1 MAKRWIISVL
11 TLGVGA
17 GLIAMVSCGRRS
29 TPVVPATAEGE
40 KVQFADVT
48 GAAGIRF
55 RHSNGAT
62 GFKLL
67 PETMGAGV
75 VVFDFDAD
83 GKPDLF
89 FVNSSPWPG
98 EATGVKPTGALYRNK
113 GDGTFEDVTAVVGL
127 DATLY
132 GQGGCAGD
140 FDNDG
145 YPDLFITAVGGN
157 RLFRNVGGKRFEDV
171 TDTSGLFEN
180 TWPKISDTAEFRR
193 WKRPI
198 SFPASATWLDY
209 DGDGLL
215 DLFVCFYVEWAA
227 ALDLGIQAV
236 LPGGQRAYV
245 PPTQFHGT
253 RCKLYRNLGDGRF
266 ADTSAASGIEVGEP
280 TGPKGEVVP
289 TGKSLGVAIC
299 DADGDGW
306 PDLAVANDT
315 VRNFFFHNIPDGKG
329 GRKFEEI
336 GLMANVA
343 YAEGRPR
350 GGMGIDSAELEL
362 GKTALL
368 VANFS
373 NEPNTLLSV
382 RKTQPILFQ
391 DQAAIWGLTAS
402 SRGPMKF
409 GAFFFDCDLDG
420 RTDLLTVNG
429 HLEPDIAQARPGQMQ
444 AEPAQLFRNVGTAS
458 APDFRLA
465 DAGDLSKPLVGRGSA
480 YLDYNGDGRPDVVV
494 STNGGAAKLFRN
506 DSDSGNHWLRLKLV
520 GDGVRCNRDG
530 IGALVEVTMENET
543 RRFFVNGSRGY
554 LSQSELVV
562 TVGLGQRTAVDRVAV
577 QWPGLKANR
586 QTWTGLAI
594 DREHRLIQ
602 TTN

>member
-1 MAKRWIISVL
+1 MRRSAISIVVGIWAG
-11 TLGVGA
+11 TLC
-17 GLIAMVSCGRRS
+17 LLSCGRR
-29 TPVVPATAEGE
+29 PAPELPAPADAPTVTFKDVGAE
-40 KVQFADVT
+40 
-48 GAAGIRF
+48 AGIRF
-55 RHSNGAT
+55 KHTNGAT
-62 GFKLL
+62 GRKLL

-75 VVFDFDAD
+75 IVLDYNAD
-83 GKPDLF
+83 GKPDLYL
-89 FVNSSPWPG
+89 VNSSPWPG
-98 EATGVKPTGALYRNK
+98 AAGAPTGALYRNK
-113 GDGTFEDVTAVVGL
+113 GDGTFEDVTVAAGL
-127 DATLY
+127 NVMLY

-145 YPDLFITAVGGN
+145 FPDLFLTAVGGN
-157 RLFRNVGGKRFEDV
+157 RLFRNAGGGRFEDV
-171 TDTSGLFEN
+171 SDRAGLTSGE
-180 TWPKISDTAEFRR
+180 WPKVADAAEFGR
-193 WKRPI
+193 WNKPI
-198 SFPASATWLDY
+198 PFPSSATWLDY
-209 DGDGLL
+209 DGDSRL
-215 DLFVCFYVEWAA
+215 DLFVCHYLGWSP

-245 PPTQFHGT
+245 PPTQFPGVHS
-253 RCKLYRNLGDGRF
+253 KLYRNLGQGKFVDV
-266 ADTSAASGIEVGEP
+266 SAECGVEVSEP
-280 TGPKGEVVP
+280 TGLNRALVP
-289 TGKSLGVAIC
+289 IGKSLGVVAC
-299 DADGDGW
+299 DPDGDGW
-306 PDLAVANDT
+306 ADLAVANDT
-315 VRNFFFHNIPDGKG
+315 VRNFFFRNIDDGKG

-336 GLMANVA
+336 GLISNVA

-350 GGMGIDSAELEL
+350 GGMGIDAAELEP
-362 GKTALL
+362 GKSTL
-368 VANFS
+368 VIANFS
-373 NEPNTLLSV
+373 NEPNTLLAV
-382 RKTQPILFQ
+382 RKTQPVLFQ
-391 DQAAIWGLTAS
+391 DQAATWGLTAS

-429 HLEPDIAQARPGQMQ
+429 HLEPDIAQARPGQIQ

-458 APDFRLA
+458 SPDFRLA

-520 GDGVRCNRDG
+520 GDGARSNRDG
-530 IGALVEVTMENET
+530 IGAVVEVTIESET
-543 RRFFVNGSRGY
+543 RRFFVSGSRGY

-562 TVGLGQRTAVDRVAV
+562 TVGLGRRTAVDRVAV